1 VCALFWKWLVSEGQR
16 LGMALGGDYMEVHY
30 EDLVRNPRETV
41 ARVGRFIA
49 HSLDYDRIQQVSLGV
64 VY

>member
-1 VCALFWKWLVSEGQR
+1 
-16 LGMALGGDYMEVHY
+16 MEVHY
-30 EDLVRNPRETV
+30 EDLVRHPRETV